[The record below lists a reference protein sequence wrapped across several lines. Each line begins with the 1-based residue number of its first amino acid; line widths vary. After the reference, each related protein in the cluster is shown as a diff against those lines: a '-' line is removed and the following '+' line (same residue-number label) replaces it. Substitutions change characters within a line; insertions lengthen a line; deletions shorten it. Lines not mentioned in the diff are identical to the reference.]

1 MCHFRINPTLP
12 KSRESKRTHTQN
24 QQSGTRS
31 SDALTY
37 RIRFRCTHSPLPI
50 SVRRQVSNPRCVIT
64 SAFHTETRRNLSV
77 TSLHGQRAPT
87 PSHTSSLRASSVRAR
102 RSRQNT
108 ARRFTHRSC
117 ESMSPHPHEP
127 RSLCSTPSSQPRAPR
142 SADPRGRAEGDARPT
157 RRAGE
162 RARQVEEA
170 RRRLEKCAQ
179 TELNSEHPPAPP
191 AALWSLLLR
200 PQPREACPPLTPPT
214 SSLDKRDPFGRS

>member
-1 MCHFRINPTLP
+1 MCHLRINPTLP

-37 RIRFRCTHSPLPI
+37 RIRFRCTQSPLPI
-50 SVRRQVSNPRCVIT
+50 SVRRQVSNPRSVIT

-87 PSHTSSLRASSVRAR
+87 PSHTSSLRASSVCAR

-117 ESMSPHPHEP
+117 ASMSPHPHEP
-127 RSLCSTPSSQPRAPR
+127 RPLCSTPNSQPRAPR
-142 SADPRGRAEGDARPT
+142 SADTRGRAKTAMRV
-157 RRAGE
+157 RRGE
-162 RARQVEEA
+162 PEKGPDRW
-170 RRRLEKCAQ
+170 RRR
-179 TELNSEHPPAPP
+179 
-191 AALWSLLLR
+191 
-200 PQPREACPPLTPPT
+200 
-214 SSLDKRDPFGRS
+214 GGG

>member
-1 MCHFRINPTLP
+1 MCHLRINPTLP

-50 SVRRQVSNPRCVIT
+50 SVRRQVSNPRCVIA
-64 SAFHTETRRNLSV
+64 SALHTETRRNLSV

-108 ARRFTHRSC
+108 ARDVSLTVPARAGHHIPTSHGHSAPLRAHSHEHRGAQTRGDAQKA
-117 ESMSPHPHEP
+117 MRVRRGEP
-127 RSLCSTPSSQPRAPR
+127 EKGPDRWRRRGGSWR
-142 SADPRGRAEGDARPT
+142 SA
-157 RRAGE
+157 
-162 RARQVEEA
+162 
-170 RRRLEKCAQ
+170 
-179 TELNSEHPPAPP
+179 
-191 AALWSLLLR
+191 
-200 PQPREACPPLTPPT
+200 
-214 SSLDKRDPFGRS
+214 RSRS

>member
-1 MCHFRINPTLP
+1 MCHLRINPTLP

-50 SVRRQVSNPRCVIT
+50 SVRRQVSNSRCVIT

-170 RRRLEKCAQ
+170 GEVRADGAELRTSTRSTRCA
-179 TELNSEHPPAPP
+179 LVPPPQAS
-191 AALWSLLLR
+191 AEGSL
-200 PQPREACPPLTPPT
+200 PPT
-214 SSLDKRDPFGRS
+214 HTPTFVT

>member
-1 MCHFRINPTLP
+1 MCHLRINPTLP

-50 SVRRQVSNPRCVIT
+50 SIRRQVSNPRCVIA
-64 SAFHTETRRNLSV
+64 SAFHTETRRNLSI
-77 TSLHGQRAPT
+77 TSLHGQRTPT

-117 ESMSPHPHEP
+117 ASMSPHPHGHSAPLRAHSHEHRGAQTRGDAQKAMRVRRREP
-127 RSLCSTPSSQPRAPR
+127 EKGPDRWRRRGGSWR
-142 SADPRGRAEGDARPT
+142 SA
-157 RRAGE
+157 
-162 RARQVEEA
+162 
-170 RRRLEKCAQ
+170 
-179 TELNSEHPPAPP
+179 
-191 AALWSLLLR
+191 
-200 PQPREACPPLTPPT
+200 
-214 SSLDKRDPFGRS
+214 RSRS